1 MGSRNVNV
9 REAPVAIV
17 IVRCGMLLYEFVQQ
31 M

>member
-1 MGSRNVNV
+1 VNV